1 MQLFTLTYLILTFS
15 LSSLPLFSHAFLN
28 ICSKKEYQS
37 WQIHAKR
44 SNASKILLPELFL
57 KFSFFVVFFHPHFC
71 SSENH
76 FNQTDQ
82 FASLQKERQE
92 DRSFKIGI
100 GREKVKNSGKLKSY
114 LHIFHHHDIIVAIS
128 KREMSVNLIVWRFP
142 LTCQI

>member
-1 MQLFTLTYLILTFS
+1 MPSEYMLRKRISVLTNSRQTFKRFKK
-15 LSSLPLFSHAFLN
+15 SSF
-28 ICSKKEYQS
+28 QS
-37 WQIHAKR
+37 FF
-44 SNASKILLPELFL
+44 FL
-57 KFSFFVVFFHPHFC
+57 KFPFLVVFFHPHFC
-71 SSENH
+71 TSKNH

>member
-1 MQLFTLTYLILTFS
+1 MQLFTLTYLILASS
-15 LSSLPLFSHAFLN
+15 LSSLPLFSHAFWIYAPKKN
-28 ICSKKEYQS
+28 ISLDKFTPNVQTL
-37 WQIHAKR
+37 Q
-44 SNASKILLPELFL
+44 KILLPELFL
-57 KFSFFVVFFHPHFC
+57 KFPFLVVFFHPHFC
-71 SSENH
+71 TSENH